1 MEKAETGD
9 RNADRGKKPYE
20 RPDLECASVYEAAAG
35 TLATCCKV
43 TNRTCSLYGRSSLG
57 KNQRRQTLS

>member
-1 MEKAETGD
+1 MEKAEKDD
-9 RNADRGKKPYE
+9 RIADRAKKPYQ
-20 RPDLECASVYEAAAG
+20 RPELECASVYEAAAG

-43 TNRTCSLYGRSSLG
+43 NNRTCSLSGRSSLG